1 MKKNYPCLPI
11 ATGIMALSVQLL
23 NISICTAQIST
34 INLKPAPANVAVDG
48 SLTEWGDSLSYY
60 NSETQFN
67 YTLANDKDNLYLA
80 LKTND
85 PVEQARILSW
95 GITLSVDT
103 KGRKKS
109 TYSVIFPVQEQD
121 NPAFANST
129 ASAQDKRLQ
138 ISLTKF
144 KKLKADGFK
153 DVEYDL
159 ITLENTYGFRAAINY
174 DAHGFMVYEEKIPLS
189 LFHADDLKKTE
200 WAFDIKI
207 NSPQLAAKP
216 DTDDGEAINGGA
228 GRHGGAGGRRGGG
241 MGGGMG
247 GGGRGGRGGAG
258 GNSSGETPKSAPKPV
273 DFWGKFVLAKA
284 Q

>member
-121 NPAFANST
+121 NPAFTNST

-228 GRHGGAGGRRGGG
+228 GRHGGVGGRR
-241 MGGGMG
+241 GGGMG

>member
-121 NPAFANST
+121 NPAFTNST